1 MLEYSECSKL
11 NFEYLIKRCSH
22 NHIDALNMIYLC
34 KKKEHRDVTKCQ
46 NKPINE
52 RWNNI
57 YIKKEIMNMMKQNN
71 TIKIN
76 IMGQILI

>member
-1 MLEYSECSKL
+1 
-11 NFEYLIKRCSH
+11 
-22 NHIDALNMIYLC
+22 MIYLC
-34 KKKEHRDVTKCQ
+34 KKKEHKNVTKCQ